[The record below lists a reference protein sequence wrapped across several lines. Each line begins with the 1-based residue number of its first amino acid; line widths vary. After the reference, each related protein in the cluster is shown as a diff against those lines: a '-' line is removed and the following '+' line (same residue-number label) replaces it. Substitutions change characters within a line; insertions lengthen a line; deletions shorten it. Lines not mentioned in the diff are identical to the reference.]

1 MAEAHR
7 PIVTVDIA
15 LFSLQQGVLSVA
27 LPTRD
32 RDPYAGQPALVGGW
46 IHVEEDADATATAFR
61 VLRQK
66 AGLRVPYLEQLYS
79 FSGPV
84 RDPRGW
90 SVSIAF
96 IALVPMATLAEVGH
110 TELRLTSVDAL
121 PPLPFDH
128 AEIIKAAVRRLRGK
142 ATYSS
147 LPAFLLPEHFT
158 MAELHAVY
166 QQVIGTQ
173 LDRASFRR
181 KIMDQGVIEPVTGRQ
196 RTGHFRPAQLYRLAD
211 AKLLQFERTI

>member
-1 MAEAHR
+1 MAEPIR
-7 PIVTVDIA
+7 PIVTVDVA
-15 LFSLQQGVLSVA
+15 LFTLQEAGLSVA
-27 LPTRD
+27 PLARD
-32 RDPYAGQPALVGGW
+32 REPYAGRPALIGGW
-46 IHVEEDADATATAFR
+46 IHVDEDADATATAAR

-66 AGLRVPYLEQLYS
+66 AGLAVPYLEQLYS

-96 IALVPMATLAEVGH
+96 IALVPAATLVEAGH
-110 TELRLTSVDAL
+110 PDLRLTAVDAL

-128 AEIIKAAVRRLRGK
+128 AEIIEAALRRLRGK

-147 LPAFLLPEHFT
+147 LPAFLLPEEFT
-158 MAELHAVY
+158 LAELHAVY
-166 QQVIGTQ
+166 QQVIGTR

-181 KIMDQGVIEPVTGRQ
+181 KIMDQGVVEPVTGRQ
-196 RTGHFRPAQLYRLAD
+196 RTGHFRPAQLYRLTEAS
-211 AKLLQFERTI
+211 LTEFERTI